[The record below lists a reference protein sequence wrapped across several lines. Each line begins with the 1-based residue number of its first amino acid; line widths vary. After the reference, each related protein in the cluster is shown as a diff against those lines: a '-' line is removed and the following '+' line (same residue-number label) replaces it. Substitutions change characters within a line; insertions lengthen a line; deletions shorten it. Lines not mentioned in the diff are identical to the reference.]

1 MALDQQKQHIKSQA
15 VYDTSNALLPSQVKS
30 TEFLRYISVQ
40 SCVAESLRADGSWSL
55 HYTTLTVTAR
65 IHGVSGV
72 NLFLAA
78 VSPFVL

>member
-15 VYDTSNALLPSQVKS
+15 VYDTSNALLPQVKS